1 MNNIG
6 QRIKELR
13 KKHDMTQEKLADYL
27 SVTHKAVSKWECG
40 VTVPDLALIVP
51 LAKVLHVTTDEL
63 LGMSK
68 EFCDERRAELEEN
81 LHQAWIN
88 GGEMDGYELVY
99 EAEEALVREYPGDMK
114 LLCDFAWIVS
124 NRALHMEDR
133 ENEIR
138 RAIHLFETVIETT
151 DDEKL
156 KVWAIQG
163 IIQSFNYIGCYD
175 EARAYVEMRPDAPA
189 VTKDRLL
196 DFCLHG
202 DELKE
207 HRQKRLCSA
216 LIALIVCM
224 MEQSSCENL
233 LAIQHCE
240 DILKLFFPDENYLEF
255 HIHLAELAYR
265 KAKIYVSNAMYLEA
279 VEELKAYKTHSIL
292 ADTVD
297 VHEEELKYTSPYFD
311 LLVLKPFVP
320 TEHVLPSYKETFE
333 IEIQND
339 CFASLRDRD
348 DFKALLQ

>member
-1 MNNIG
+1 MNHIG
-6 QRIKELR
+6 QRIKDLR
-13 KKHDMTQEKLADYL
+13 KKNDLTQEKLADFL
-27 SVTHKAVSKWECG
+27 GVTHKAVSKWECG

-51 LAKVLHVTTDEL
+51 LARVLHVTTDEL

-68 EFCDERRAELEEN
+68 EFCDERRAELEEK
-81 LHQAWIN
+81 LHQAWKN

-114 LLCDFAWIVS
+114 LLCDFAWTVS
-124 NRALHMEDR
+124 NRALHRDDR
-133 ENEIR
+133 ENEIQ
-138 RAIHLFETVIETT
+138 RAVHLFETVIETT

-175 EARAYVEMRPDAPA
+175 EARAYVEILPDAPA

-202 DELKE
+202 DERKK

-216 LIALIVCM
+216 LMALVSCM
-224 MEQSSCENL
+224 MEQSSYGNL

-240 DILKLFFPDENYLEF
+240 EILKLFFPDQNYLEF
-255 HIHLAELAYR
+255 HIHLAESAYR
-265 KAKIYVSNAMYLEA
+265 KAKIYVSNAMYPEA
-279 VEELKAYKTHSIL
+279 VEALKAYKTHSIL
-292 ADTVD
+292 ADRAE
-297 VHEEELKYTSPYFD
+297 VHEEELKYTSPYFN
-311 LLVLKPFVP
+311 LLELKPFVP
-320 TEHVLPSYKETFE
+320 TEHDFPSYEETFE
-333 IEIQND
+333 IEIRND
-339 CFASLRDRD
+339 CFAPLSDRD

>member
-1 MNNIG
+1 MHKIG

-13 KKHDMTQEKLADYL
+13 KKNDMTQEKLADYL

-51 LAKVLHVTTDEL
+51 LARVLHVTTDEL

-68 EFCDERRAELEEN
+68 EACDERRAELEDN
-81 LHQAWIN
+81 LHKAWEK
-88 GGEMDGYELVY
+88 GGERDGFELVY

-163 IIQSFNYIGCYD
+163 IIQSFSYIGCYH
-175 EARAYVEMRPDAPA
+175 EARAYIEMLPDAPS
-189 VTKDRLL
+189 VTKDQLL
-196 DFCLHG
+196 EFCICG
-202 DELKE
+202 DELRK
-207 HRQKRLCSA
+207 HRQKRLLTKLHSMIP
-216 LIALIVCM
+216 L
-224 MEQSSCENL
+224 MEQCSDDQLHAMQQSE
-233 LAIQHCE
+233 E
-240 DILKLFFPDENYLEF
+240 ILKIFFPDRNYLEL
-255 HIHLAELAYR
+255 HCDLAELAFR
-265 KAKIYVSNAMYLEA
+265 KSRVYTKLGMYSEA
-279 VEELKAYKTHSIL
+279 VNALESCKKHSIL
-292 ADTVD
+292 ADKSE

-311 LLVLKPFVP
+311 LLELKPFVP

-333 IEIQND
+333 IQIQDD
-339 CFASLRDRD
+339 CFAPLRDRD